1 LVLFEI
7 IDEIC
12 AIQFKNDNELVQIRE
27 IRGKKTNWC
36 VCTGECGFLP
46 DFLFIFE

>member
-1 LVLFEI
+1 M
-7 IDEIC
+7 IDEIG

-36 VCTGECGFLP
+36 VYPE
-46 DFLFIFE
+46 LFGSLVI